1 MAVAAFAT
9 AVTLQVVRDRA
20 YSREEAQ
27 NRAFLYVQSPAVL
40 RRIALSFDALAADVY
55 WIRALQHYGGD
66 RLSRDGRERYRLLC
80 SCTTSGPRP
89 AATGGVNGT
98 WNGPVATTTWSAS

>member
-1 MAVAAFAT
+1 MSAWRGRAAGIALALALFGAAVA
-9 AVTLQVVRDRA
+9 LQVVRDRI
-20 YSREEAQ
+20 YSREQAQ

-66 RLSRDGRERYRLLC
+66 RLSRDGRQRYQLLYPLLYML
-80 SCTTSGPRP
+80 SMALRRQR
-89 AATGGVNGT
+89 
-98 WNGPVATTTWSAS
+98 